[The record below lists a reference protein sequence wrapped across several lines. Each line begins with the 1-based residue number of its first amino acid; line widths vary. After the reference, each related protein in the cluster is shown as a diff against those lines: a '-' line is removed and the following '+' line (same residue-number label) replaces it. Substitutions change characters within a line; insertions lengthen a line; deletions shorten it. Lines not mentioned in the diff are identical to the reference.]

1 MAISGRTNSTGISFV
16 CTDKLIIDIKSG
28 CVAGDEES
36 YDTFADLMDPIIE
49 RRHNGYAKDAKHKTD
64 LNPDNIKGGDDLDDN
79 YVLSSRVRTGRSI
92 RGYVFFYAVDV
103 IVTFHFNH
111 SQRYTI
117 TLPNNKRTHISSSP
131 KVHWTPKTKV
141 YGKKIGK
148 AVSKKV

>member
-1 MAISGRTNSTGISFV
+1 MSTLGKSLSTLRFRYTPDNDTRTNNTGISFGY
-16 CTDKLIIDIKSG
+16 TDKLIIDIKSG

-92 RGYVFFYAVDV
+92 RGYVFFLLCM
-103 IVTFHFNH
+103 F
-111 SQRYTI
+111 
-117 TLPNNKRTHISSSP
+117 
-131 KVHWTPKTKV
+131 
-141 YGKKIGK
+141 
-148 AVSKKV
+148 